1 MFMSLNT
8 NMLSVDQITSLDL
21 EISSYCV
28 ASCPMC
34 PRNFYGMKHNAG
46 YSVTSISQKNFQKV
60 FGKKFVNRLKFVKF
74 NGNFGDFNMNPEA
87 AQIVEYLRE
96 NNKNVDIEIHTNGH
110 SRDAIFWRRLANSNP
125 TVCFDLDGLEDTHHL
140 HRVGTSFSRVIKNAK
155 SFIDAGGQAIW
166 KMILFDHNKHQV
178 TECRKLAHELG
189 FCDFCVVNDG
199 RNDAFVFNNDGS
211 YSHTIGTPQH
221 RKPTDAHELL
231 QWKKAHKWSSA
242 VKVKKTINCQAIL
255 DRRIF
260 MSSNGDIFP
269 CCWLGFSP
277 TKYDGDLHHGNS
289 QLKKL
294 MGNVKNNA
302 ITHGLDK
309 AVNWFSLV
317 QDTWRKKTIKEGRL
331 YRCDMYCGKN

>member
-1 MFMSLNT
+1 
-8 NMLSVDQITSLDL
+8 MLSVDQITSLDL

-34 PRNFYGMKHNAG
+34 PRNFFGMKYNAG
-46 YSVTSISQKNFQKV
+46 YPVTNISQKNFQKI
-60 FGKKFVNRLKFVKF
+60 FGKKIVNRLEFVRI

-96 NNKNVDIEIHTNGH
+96 HNKNMDIEIHTNGH
-110 SRDAIFWRRLANSNP
+110 SRDTDFWRRLANSNP
-125 TVCFDLDGLEDTHHL
+125 TVHFDLDGLEDTHHL

-155 SFIDAGGQAIW
+155 AFIDAGGQAVW
-166 KMILFDHNKHQV
+166 KMIVFDHNEHQV
-178 TECRKLAHELG
+178 SECRKLARELG
-189 FCDFCVVNDG
+189 FVHFSVDNDG
-199 RNDAFVFNNDGS
+199 RNDAFVFNKDGS
-211 YSHTIGTPQH
+211 YSHTIGTPSH
-221 RKPTDAHELL
+221 IKPTDAHELMK
-231 QWKKAHKWSSA
+231 WKKQHDWSSE
-242 VKVKKTINCQAIL
+242 VKVKKRIDCQAIR

-269 CCWLGFSP
+269 CCWLGFAP
-277 TKYDGDLHHGNS
+277 MKYDEHLHHGNS

-294 MGNVKNNA
+294 MGDVNNNA

-317 QDTWRKKTIKEGRL
+317 QDTWRKKTIEEGRL
-331 YRCDMYCGKN
+331 YRCNLYCGKN